1 MQKFQPN
8 SHTGGG
14 GGKKP
19 LLSLVCIL
27 ALACSSQAAWVI
39 NDSDST
45 NRTEHI
51 NATISNNITLN
62 NRNTA
67 IYTDRNSP
75 IGELTINGGV
85 TIQVNR
91 DGGKGIEINTGSNGT
106 AVNNITNNGHI
117 NTRGTGISINDRS
130 SAETITIGANGSITS
145 AGGNAI
151 YVGNSSR
158 VNHIDIQGATTGSG
172 GIINRGTIGVSGTSN
187 PNGIKVT
194 GSIVSTNNRAA
205 AIENMGTING
215 GIDVTGTLT
224 GGTGSSYWGFHTSI
238 LNYKTINGG
247 IKVGENAI
255 LNGGILNVQL
265 NNGPASII
273 GDITVDGTINMNGRG
288 SAINNGYMGTVNG
301 NIIVGENGKL
311 GGNIWNQNR
320 ITGKVEVKGTLT
332 GEIRNRNNGS
342 TIGQGIIVS
351 GGTITNGIK
360 NEGTVNQNIKVENGG
375 NLQGQGIVNQGKVE
389 GNVQIQGSNV
399 TNIQNTGTV
408 TQKIE
413 LTQNSTIQG
422 SITNTNTINGIDIA
436 NSQIG
441 VNIVNSGTN
450 ASTGAINITNSSNVG
465 GSIVNQNGATF
476 TNSITLDQSSKLG
489 GISNT
494 QGSTMSGTLT
504 LNGEVGTIYN
514 AGKFDSILTLSNKV
528 GEINNAEGGTISN
541 DITINQNGSVGTLAN
556 GGTMQNITIQ
566 QQGKVENITNSGTMQ
581 AITNNGT
588 GTLTLTNSGGTIDK
602 ITNGTGATA
611 TIRNQGKITNG
622 IINDGGTL
630 TVFNDFRKDESAA
643 NGYHTIGEIGK
654 TANGVHIEN
663 KNNGK
668 LHLDAWYFNKEDFTT
683 QEERKNNA
691 LLVEGNY
698 AGITLG
704 DVFVNTQGLDVDK
717 TYNANTF
724 IADKDG
730 NAVGGQ
736 INNGQGIDVNK
747 LHSVSGI
754 YKFENFGG
762 KGEYRAIIN
771 RDELSGKTL
780 AQSIIYSQRVRNVN
794 LSRIL
799 REATTQVFVS
809 GKESEVN
816 GKSLSQLEQL
826 HTNHRDENSQNHT
839 FVIPYYQNF
848 SADLGNNA
856 KLKSNSSGMLI
867 ATQRE
872 LPNDYGV
879 LGIYTGFE
887 NAEQK
892 VNAQRLD
899 LDGNSYYAGLTYNH
913 SFYEDDL
920 TTYFMNLTTKLDYI
934 ERDITKTYLG
944 YIGSA
949 SSTAKVFGYGA
960 NARVGLSHYLK
971 NDAKITPQIG
981 FNYLGM
987 HSKPFT
993 LNHLGGTR
1001 EHYYSQN
1008 FNFID
1013 AVATIKYETPWIN
1026 RFKTSLA
1033 LGTIINVY
1041 KDAEGTLHLDNNFL
1055 SSELDIA
1062 RLYGVV
1068 QGGISYDLTKDSD
1081 ISLGYSG
1088 IFSSANTIRSHALMF
1103 RYAWW
1108 W

>member
-1 MQKFQPN
+1 SCTLLTTLLTSASAARDITGNYNAFAINGETVTIKSGATVQVGSPVIGKYKGSN
-8 SHTGGG
+8 SSIAVG
-14 GGKKP
+14 
-19 LLSLVCIL
+19 
-27 ALACSSQAAWVI
+27 Q
-39 NDSDST
+39 T
-45 NRTEHI
+45 N
-51 NATISNNITLN
+51 NNNITIEQGGKLN
-62 NRNTA
+62 GR
-67 IYTDRNSP
+67 IYTRAAKIKD
-75 IGELTINGGV
+75 II
-85 TIQVNR
+85 I
-91 DGGKGIEINTGSNGT
+91 
-106 AVNNITNNGHI
+106 
-117 NTRGTGISINDRS
+117 
-130 SAETITIGANGSITS
+130 NGSIG
-145 AGGNAI
+145 AGPSNASI
-151 YVGNSSR
+151 INFRGT
-158 VNHIDIQGATTGSG
+158 IIEKIELGTTGVLEG
-172 GIINRGTIGVSGTSN
+172 GIINSWF
-187 PNGIKVT
+187 K
-194 GSIVSTNNRAA
+194 
-205 AIENMGTING
+205 NG
-215 GIDVTGTLT
+215 GTTSGNSKIDNIDIKGEV
-224 GGTGSSYWGFHTSI
+224 
-238 LNYKTINGG
+238 KGG
-247 IKVGENAI
+247 IKNQSGTMQTISITGSVSGGIQNDDTMGTLKIE
-255 LNGGILNVQL
+255 NGGSVSGGIQNDDTMGTLKIE
-265 NNGPASII
+265 NGGSVS
-273 GDITVDGTINMNGRG
+273 GDI
-288 SAINNGYMGTVNG
+288 INNKTMQSISVSNGTVN
-301 NIIVGENGKL
+301 N
-311 GGNIWNQNR
+311 
-320 ITGKVEVKGTLT
+320 
-332 GEIRNRNNGS
+332 
-342 TIGQGIIVS
+342 
-351 GGTITNGIK
+351 
-360 NEGTVNQNIKVENGG
+360 
-375 NLQGQGIVNQGKVE
+375 
-389 GNVQIQGSNV
+389 
-399 TNIQNTGTV
+399 NIQNSGTISGV
-408 TQKIE
+408 T
-413 LTQNSTIQG
+413 
-422 SITNTNTINGIDIA
+422 IA

-441 VNIVNSGTN
+441 GNIVNSGSN
-450 ASTGAINITNSSNVG
+450 ANTGAINITGTSDIK
-465 GSIVNQNGATF
+465 GSIVNQNGANF
-476 TNSITLDQSSKLG
+476 NNQITLDQNSKLG
-489 GISNT
+489 GITNT
-494 QGSTMSGTLT
+494 QGSTMSGQLT
-504 LNGEVGTIYN
+504 LNGEVGTITN
-514 AGKFDSILTLSNKV
+514 AGKFDSTLTLSNKV
-528 GEINNAEGGTISN
+528 GEINNEESGTISN
-541 DITINQNGSVGTLAN
+541 DITINQNGSVGAIN
-556 GGTMQNITIQ
+556 NA
-566 QQGKVENITNSGTMQ
+566 GTMQ

-602 ITNGTGATA
+602 VTNGTGATA

-663 KNNGK
+663 KNGGK
-668 LHLDAWYFNKEDFTT
+668 LHLNAWYFNKEDYATN
-683 QEERKNNA
+683 EERKANA
-691 LLVEGNY
+691 LLVNGNY

-730 NAVGGQ
+730 NMVGDK

-809 GKESEVN
+809 GKEGETNAN
-816 GKSLSQLEQL
+816 GKSLGQLEQL
-826 HTNHRDENSQNHT
+826 HTNHRDQNSQNHT

-934 ERDITKTYLG
+934 ERDVTKTYLG
-944 YIGSA
+944 YIGSV

-1008 FNFID
+1008 FNFVD

-1088 IFSSANTIRSHALMF
+1088 IFSSANTIRSHAFMF

>member
-1 MQKFQPN
+1 
-8 SHTGGG
+8 
-14 GGKKP
+14 
-19 LLSLVCIL
+19 
-27 ALACSSQAAWVI
+27 
-39 NDSDST
+39 
-45 NRTEHI
+45 
-51 NATISNNITLN
+51 
-62 NRNTA
+62 
-67 IYTDRNSP
+67 
-75 IGELTINGGV
+75 
-85 TIQVNR
+85 
-91 DGGKGIEINTGSNGT
+91 
-106 AVNNITNNGHI
+106 
-117 NTRGTGISINDRS
+117 
-130 SAETITIGANGSITS
+130 
-145 AGGNAI
+145 
-151 YVGNSSR
+151 
-158 VNHIDIQGATTGSG
+158 
-172 GIINRGTIGVSGTSN
+172 
-187 PNGIKVT
+187 
-194 GSIVSTNNRAA
+194 
-205 AIENMGTING
+205 
-215 GIDVTGTLT
+215 
-224 GGTGSSYWGFHTSI
+224 
-238 LNYKTINGG
+238 
-247 IKVGENAI
+247 
-255 LNGGILNVQL
+255 
-265 NNGPASII
+265 
-273 GDITVDGTINMNGRG
+273 
-288 SAINNGYMGTVNG
+288 
-301 NIIVGENGKL
+301 
-311 GGNIWNQNR
+311 
-320 ITGKVEVKGTLT
+320 
-332 GEIRNRNNGS
+332 
-342 TIGQGIIVS
+342 
-351 GGTITNGIK
+351 
-360 NEGTVNQNIKVENGG
+360 
-375 NLQGQGIVNQGKVE
+375 
-389 GNVQIQGSNV
+389 
-399 TNIQNTGTV
+399 
-408 TQKIE
+408 
-413 LTQNSTIQG
+413 
-422 SITNTNTINGIDIA
+422 
-436 NSQIG
+436 
-441 VNIVNSGTN
+441 
-450 ASTGAINITNSSNVG
+450 
-465 GSIVNQNGATF
+465 
-476 TNSITLDQSSKLG
+476 
-489 GISNT
+489 
-494 QGSTMSGTLT
+494 
-504 LNGEVGTIYN
+504 
-514 AGKFDSILTLSNKV
+514 
-528 GEINNAEGGTISN
+528 
-541 DITINQNGSVGTLAN
+541 
-556 GGTMQNITIQ
+556 
-566 QQGKVENITNSGTMQ
+566 
-581 AITNNGT
+581 
-588 GTLTLTNSGGTIDK
+588 
-602 ITNGTGATA
+602 TA

-630 TVFNDFRKDESAA
+630 TVFNDFRKDESAT

-663 KNNGK
+663 NNGGK
-668 LHLDAWYFNKEDFTT
+668 LHLNAWYFNKEDFTT

-691 LLVEGNY
+691 LLVNGNY

-730 NAVGGQ
+730 NIVGDQ

-809 GKESEVN
+809 GKEGEVN

-960 NARVGLSHYLK
+960 NARVGFSHYLK

-1008 FNFID
+1008 FNFVD

-1088 IFSSANTIRSHALMF
+1088 IFSSANTIRSHAFMF

>member
-1 MQKFQPN
+1 MKGLICN
-8 SHTGGG
+8 NLIKLSHGGG
-14 GGKKP
+14 GGKTSNLKRTALSCT
-19 LLSLVCIL
+19 LLTTLLTSASAAKDINAGNHNAFAISGETVTIKNGATVNVGRAQTGQAYSTTSSLVVGQNGKE
-27 ALACSSQAAWVI
+27 SSI
-39 NDSDST
+39 
-45 NRTEHI
+45 
-51 NATISNNITLN
+51 TIEQGGKLN
-62 NRNTA
+62 GR
-67 IYTDRNSP
+67 IYTRAAKIKD
-75 IGELTINGGV
+75 II
-85 TIQVNR
+85 I
-91 DGGKGIEINTGSNGT
+91 
-106 AVNNITNNGHI
+106 
-117 NTRGTGISINDRS
+117 
-130 SAETITIGANGSITS
+130 NGSIG
-145 AGGNAI
+145 AGPSNASI
-151 YVGNSSR
+151 INFRGTTIEKIEVG
-158 VNHIDIQGATTGSG
+158 QTGVLEG
-172 GIINRGTIGVSGTSN
+172 GIINSWFNGQGTTSGNSKIDN
-187 PNGIKVT
+187 IDIKGEV
-194 GSIVSTNNRAA
+194 
-205 AIENMGTING
+205 
-215 GIDVTGTLT
+215 
-224 GGTGSSYWGFHTSI
+224 
-238 LNYKTINGG
+238 KGG
-247 IKVGENAI
+247 IKNQSGTMQTISIAGSVS
-255 LNGGILNVQL
+255 GGIQNDDTMGTLKIESGGSV
-265 NNGPASII
+265 S
-273 GDITVDGTINMNGRG
+273 GDIINNKTMQNISVSGSTVNNNIQNSGTISGV
-288 SAINNGYMGTVNG
+288 T
-301 NIIVGENGKL
+301 
-311 GGNIWNQNR
+311 
-320 ITGKVEVKGTLT
+320 IT
-332 GEIRNRNNGS
+332 NS
-342 TIGQGIIVS
+342 TIGG
-351 GGTITNGIK
+351 
-360 NEGTVNQNIKVENGG
+360 
-375 NLQGQGIVNQGKVE
+375 
-389 GNVQIQGSNV
+389 
-399 TNIQNTGTV
+399 
-408 TQKIE
+408 
-413 LTQNSTIQG
+413 
-422 SITNTNTINGIDIA
+422 
-436 NSQIG
+436 
-441 VNIVNSGTN
+441 NIVNSGTN
-450 ASTGAINITNSSNVG
+450 ASTGAINITGTSDIK
-465 GSIVNQNGATF
+465 GSIVNQNGANF
-476 TNSITLDQSSKLG
+476 TNNITLEQNSKLG
-489 GISNT
+489 GISNNAN
-494 QGSTMSGTLT
+494 STMSGQLD
-504 LNGEVGTIYN
+504 LKGEVGAINN
-514 AGKFDSILTLSNKV
+514 AGKFDSTLTLSNKV
-528 GEINNAEGGTISN
+528 GAINNAEGGTITN
-541 DITINQNGSVGTLAN
+541 DITINQNGSVGAIN
-556 GGTMQNITIQ
+556 NA
-566 QQGKVENITNSGTMQ
+566 GTMQ

-602 ITNGTGATA
+602 VTNGTNATA

-668 LHLDAWYFNKEDFTT
+668 LHLNAWYFNKEDFTT

-691 LLVEGNY
+691 LLVDGDY

-730 NAVGGQ
+730 NMVGDK

-816 GKSLSQLEQL
+816 GKSLSQLERL

-887 NAEQK
+887 NADQK

-934 ERDITKTYLG
+934 ERDVTKTYLG

-1026 RFKTSLA
+1026 RFKTAVA

-1088 IFSSANTIRSHALMF
+1088 IFSSANTIRSHAFMF

>member
-1 MQKFQPN
+1 QGIQSRLIPSF
-8 SHTGGG
+8 
-14 GGKKP
+14 
-19 LLSLVCIL
+19 L
-27 ALACSSQAAWVI
+27 ALSVISALYSPLSANWVI
-39 NDSDST
+39 NQSDSSQTT
-45 NRTEHI
+45 NSIE
-51 NATISNNITLN
+51 ATITNDITLN
-62 NRNTA
+62 NKNAA
-67 IYTDRNSP
+67 IWTQSS
-75 IGELTINGGV
+75 GSGQLGSLTINEGV
-85 TIQVNR
+85 TIQVNKAN
-91 DGGKGIEINTGSNGT
+91 GKGIEINTGSNGT

-130 SAETITIGANGSITS
+130 SAETITVGANGSITS

-151 YVGNSSR
+151 YVGNGSR

-172 GIINRGTIGVSGTSN
+172 GIINRGTIGVQTTTQ

-194 GSIVSTNNRAA
+194 GSIISNNNRATA
-205 AIENMGTING
+205 LTNHGTIHGGINIENG
-215 GIDVTGTLT
+215 GTLT
-224 GGTGSSYWGFHTSI
+224 GGKQGVNNALYVAIHNNGG
-238 LNYKTINGG
+238 TINGD
-247 IKVGENAI
+247 IKVGEGST
-255 LNGGILNVQL
+255 LNGGIMNYASYYGGSSRLNGNIEV
-265 NNGPASII
+265 A
-273 GDITVDGTINMNGRG
+273 GTIN
-288 SAINNGYMGTVNG
+288 GT
-301 NIIVGENGKL
+301 NIGIQNSFGTISGDVKITDKGKVT
-311 GGNIWNQNR
+311 GNIWNQGT
-320 ITGKVEVKGTLT
+320 IEGKIEIKGKVDGLIANRPT
-332 GEIRNRNNGS
+332 GVIKKDIE
-342 TIGQGIIVS
+342 VS
-351 GGTITNGIK
+351 GGTITNNIS
-360 NEGTVNQNIKVENGG
+360 NWGTIEAGIKVENGA
-375 NLQGQGIVNQGKVE
+375 
-389 GNVQIQGSNV
+389 
-399 TNIQNTGTV
+399 NITGDIYNE
-408 TQKIE
+408 K
-413 LTQNSTIQG
+413 TIQ
-422 SITNTNTINGIDIA
+422 NGIDIT

-441 VNIVNSGTN
+441 GNIVNSGTN
-450 ASTGAINITNSSNVG
+450 ANTGNISITGTSNVG
-465 GSIVNQNGATF
+465 GSIINQNGATF

-489 GISNT
+489 GITNAAN
-494 QGSTMSGTLT
+494 STMSGQLD
-504 LNGEVGTIYN
+504 LKGEVGTITN
-514 AGKFDSILTLSNKV
+514 AGQFDSTLTLSNKV

-541 DITINQNGSVGTLAN
+541 DITINQNGSVGAIN
-556 GGTMQNITIQ
+556 
-566 QQGKVENITNSGTMQ
+566 NSGTMKD
-581 AITNNGT
+581 ITNNATT

-717 TYNANTF
+717 TYNANTL
-724 IADKDG
+724 IADKNG
-730 NAVGGQ
+730 NMVGDK

-809 GKESEVN
+809 GKEGEVNAN

-934 ERDITKTYLG
+934 ERDVTKTYLG

-1008 FNFID
+1008 FNFVD

-1041 KDAEGTLHLDNNFL
+1041 KDAEGTLHLDNNVL
-1055 SSELDIA
+1055 NAELDIA

-1088 IFSSANTIRSHALMF
+1088 IFSSANTIRSHAFMF

>member
-1 MQKFQPN
+1 LLTSASAARDITAGNHNAFAVNGETVTIKNGATVQVGSPVIGKYKGSN
-8 SHTGGG
+8 SSIAVGQNGKESGITIEE
-14 GGKKP
+14 GGK
-19 LLSLVCIL
+19 
-27 ALACSSQAAWVI
+27 
-39 NDSDST
+39 
-45 NRTEHI
+45 
-51 NATISNNITLN
+51 LN
-62 NRNTA
+62 GR
-67 IYTDRNSP
+67 IYTRAA
-75 IGELTINGGV
+75 
-85 TIQVNR
+85 
-91 DGGKGIEINTGSNGT
+91 KIEDI
-106 AVNNITNNGHI
+106 II
-117 NTRGTGISINDRS
+117 
-130 SAETITIGANGSITS
+130 NGSIG
-145 AGGNAI
+145 AGPSNASI
-151 YVGNSSR
+151 INFRGTKIKKIEVG
-158 VNHIDIQGATTGSG
+158 QTGVLEG
-172 GIINRGTIGVSGTSN
+172 GIINSWFNGQGTTSGNSTIDN
-187 PNGIKVT
+187 IDIKGKV
-194 GSIVSTNNRAA
+194 
-205 AIENMGTING
+205 
-215 GIDVTGTLT
+215 
-224 GGTGSSYWGFHTSI
+224 
-238 LNYKTINGG
+238 KGG
-247 IKVGENAI
+247 IKNQSGTMQAI
-255 LNGGILNVQL
+255 SIAGSVSGGIQNDDTMGTLKIESGGSV
-265 NNGPASII
+265 S
-273 GDITVDGTINMNGRG
+273 GDI
-288 SAINNGYMGTVNG
+288 INNKTMQSISVSNGTVN
-301 NIIVGENGKL
+301 N
-311 GGNIWNQNR
+311 
-320 ITGKVEVKGTLT
+320 
-332 GEIRNRNNGS
+332 
-342 TIGQGIIVS
+342 
-351 GGTITNGIK
+351 
-360 NEGTVNQNIKVENGG
+360 
-375 NLQGQGIVNQGKVE
+375 
-389 GNVQIQGSNV
+389 
-399 TNIQNTGTV
+399 NIQNSGTISGV
-408 TQKIE
+408 T
-413 LTQNSTIQG
+413 
-422 SITNTNTINGIDIA
+422 IT

-441 VNIVNSGTN
+441 GNIVNSGSN
-450 ASTGAINITNSSNVG
+450 ASTGNISITGTSNVG

-476 TNSITLDQSSKLG
+476 TNNITLDQNSKLG
-489 GISNT
+489 GISNNEN
-494 QGSTMSGTLT
+494 STMSGTLT
-504 LNGEVGTIYN
+504 LNGEVGTITN
-514 AGKFDSILTLSNKV
+514 AGKFDSTLTLSNKV

-541 DITINQNGSVGTLAN
+541 DITINQNGSVGAIN
-556 GGTMQNITIQ
+556 
-566 QQGKVENITNSGTMQ
+566 NSGTMQ

-654 TANGVHIEN
+654 TTNGVHIEN

-668 LHLDAWYFNKEDFTT
+668 LHLNAWYFNKEDYATA
-683 QEERKNNA
+683 EERKNNA

-730 NAVGGQ
+730 NMVGDK

-809 GKESEVN
+809 GKEGEVN

-848 SADLGNNA
+848 SADLGSDA

-934 ERDITKTYLG
+934 ERDVTKTYLG
-944 YIGSA
+944 YIGSV

-1008 FNFID
+1008 FNFVD

-1088 IFSSANTIRSHALMF
+1088 IFSSANTIRSHAFMF

>member
-1 MQKFQPN
+1 
-8 SHTGGG
+8 
-14 GGKKP
+14 
-19 LLSLVCIL
+19 
-27 ALACSSQAAWVI
+27 
-39 NDSDST
+39 
-45 NRTEHI
+45 
-51 NATISNNITLN
+51 
-62 NRNTA
+62 
-67 IYTDRNSP
+67 
-75 IGELTINGGV
+75 
-85 TIQVNR
+85 
-91 DGGKGIEINTGSNGT
+91 
-106 AVNNITNNGHI
+106 
-117 NTRGTGISINDRS
+117 
-130 SAETITIGANGSITS
+130 AN
-145 AGGNAI
+145 
-151 YVGNSSR
+151 
-158 VNHIDIQGATTGSG
+158 
-172 GIINRGTIGVSGTSN
+172 
-187 PNGIKVT
+187 
-194 GSIVSTNNRAA
+194 
-205 AIENMGTING
+205 
-215 GIDVTGTLT
+215 
-224 GGTGSSYWGFHTSI
+224 
-238 LNYKTINGG
+238 
-247 IKVGENAI
+247 
-255 LNGGILNVQL
+255 
-265 NNGPASII
+265 
-273 GDITVDGTINMNGRG
+273 
-288 SAINNGYMGTVNG
+288 
-301 NIIVGENGKL
+301 
-311 GGNIWNQNR
+311 
-320 ITGKVEVKGTLT
+320 
-332 GEIRNRNNGS
+332 
-342 TIGQGIIVS
+342 
-351 GGTITNGIK
+351 
-360 NEGTVNQNIKVENGG
+360 
-375 NLQGQGIVNQGKVE
+375 
-389 GNVQIQGSNV
+389 
-399 TNIQNTGTV
+399 
-408 TQKIE
+408 
-413 LTQNSTIQG
+413 
-422 SITNTNTINGIDIA
+422 
-436 NSQIG
+436 
-441 VNIVNSGTN
+441 
-450 ASTGAINITNSSNVG
+450 TGAINITGTSNVG
-465 GSIVNQNGATF
+465 GSIINQNGANF

-489 GISNT
+489 GISNNEN
-494 QGSTMSGTLT
+494 STMSGTLT
-504 LNGEVGTIYN
+504 LNGEVGTITN
-514 AGKFDSILTLSNKV
+514 AGKFDSTLTLSNKV

-541 DITINQNGSVGTLAN
+541 DITINNGGSVGAIN
-556 GGTMQNITIQ
+556 NAGTMQNITNN
-566 QQGKVENITNSGTMQ
+566 GTLSNINNSGTMQ
-581 AITNNGT
+581 AITNNAT
-588 GTLTLTNSGGTIDK
+588 IGTLTLTNSGGTIDK
-602 ITNGTGATA
+602 ITNGTNATA
-611 TIRNQGKITNG
+611 TIHNQGKITNG

-663 KNNGK
+663 KNGGK
-668 LHLDAWYFNKEDFTT
+668 LHLNAWYFNKEDFTT

-691 LLVEGNY
+691 LLVSGNY
-698 AGITLG
+698 ADITLG

-717 TYNANTF
+717 TYNANTL
-724 IADKDG
+724 IADKNG
-730 NAVGGQ
+730 NMVGDK

-771 RDELSGKTL
+771 RDELSGKSL

-809 GKESEVN
+809 GKEGEVN

-848 SADLGNNA
+848 SADLGSHTG

-934 ERDITKTYLG
+934 ERDVTKTYLG
-944 YIGSA
+944 YIGSV

-1008 FNFID
+1008 FNFVD

-1026 RFKTSLA
+1026 RFKTAVA

-1088 IFSSANTIRSHALMF
+1088 IFSSANTIRSHAFMF

>member
-1 MQKFQPN
+1 QGIQSRLIPSF
-8 SHTGGG
+8 
-14 GGKKP
+14 
-19 LLSLVCIL
+19 L
-27 ALACSSQAAWVI
+27 ALSVITALHSPLQAAWVI
-39 NDSDST
+39 NKSDSQQ
-45 NRTEHI
+45 EIQHL
-51 NATISNNITLN
+51 NATITNDITLN
-62 NRNTA
+62 NKNTA
-67 IYTDRNSP
+67 IWTDRN
-75 IGELTINGGV
+75 GQQLGQLTINEGV

-91 DGGKGIEINTGSNGT
+91 NGGKGIEINTGSNGT
-106 AVNNITNNGHI
+106 AVNNITNNGVI
-117 NTRGTGISINDRS
+117 NTKGTGISINDRS

-151 YVGNSSR
+151 YVGNSSS

-194 GSIVSTNNRAA
+194 GSINSNNNRAVA
-205 AIENMGTING
+205 LTNHGTIHGGINIENG
-215 GIDVTGTLT
+215 GTLT
-224 GGTGSSYWGFHTSI
+224 GGRQGVNNALYVAIHNNGG
-238 LNYKTINGG
+238 TINGG
-247 IKVGENAI
+247 IKVGEGST
-255 LNGGILNVQL
+255 LNGGIMNYASYYGGFSRLN
-265 NNGPASII
+265 
-273 GDITVDGTINMNGRG
+273 GDIEVAGTIN
-288 SAINNGYMGTVNG
+288 GT
-301 NIIVGENGKL
+301 NIGIQNSFGTIKGDVKITDKGKVT
-311 GGNIWNQNR
+311 GNIWNQGT
-320 ITGKVEVKGTLT
+320 IEGKIEIKGKVDGLIANRPT
-332 GEIRNRNNGS
+332 GVIKKDIE
-342 TIGQGIIVS
+342 VS
-351 GGTITNGIK
+351 GGTITNNIS
-360 NEGTVNQNIKVENGG
+360 NWGTIEAGIKVENGA
-375 NLQGQGIVNQGKVE
+375 
-389 GNVQIQGSNV
+389 
-399 TNIQNTGTV
+399 NITGDIYNE
-408 TQKIE
+408 K
-413 LTQNSTIQG
+413 TIQ
-422 SITNTNTINGIDIA
+422 NGIDIT

-441 VNIVNSGTN
+441 GNIVNSGQN
-450 ASTGAINITNSSNVG
+450 ANTGNISITGTSNVG
-465 GSIVNQNGATF
+465 GSIINQNGANF
-476 TNSITLDQSSKLG
+476 TNNITLEQNSKLG
-489 GISNT
+489 GISNNAN
-494 QGSTMSGTLT
+494 STMSGQLT

-514 AGKFDSILTLSNKV
+514 AGKFDSTLTLSNKV
-528 GEINNAEGGTISN
+528 GEINNEESGTISN

-556 GGTMQNITIQ
+556 AGTMQNITIQ

-602 ITNGTGATA
+602 ITNGNGATA
-611 TIRNQGKITNG
+611 TIHNQGKITNG

-663 KNNGK
+663 NNGGK
-668 LHLDAWYFNKEDFTT
+668 LHLNAWYFNKEDYATA
-683 QEERKNNA
+683 EERKNNA
-691 LLVEGNY
+691 LLVNGNY

-730 NAVGGQ
+730 NSVGDK

-809 GKESEVN
+809 GKEGEAN
-816 GKSLSQLEQL
+816 GKSLSQLERL

-848 SADLGNNA
+848 SADLGSDA

-934 ERDITKTYLG
+934 ERDVTKTYLG

-1008 FNFID
+1008 FNFVD

-1026 RFKTSLA
+1026 RFKTAVA

-1088 IFSSANTIRSHALMF
+1088 IFSSANTIRSHAFMF

>member
-1 MQKFQPN
+1 M
-8 SHTGGG
+8 
-14 GGKKP
+14 
-19 LLSLVCIL
+19 LSYNQQGIQSRLIPSFL
-27 ALACSSQAAWVI
+27 ALSVISALHSPLQAAWVI

-51 NATISNNITLN
+51 NATISSNITLN

-67 IYTDRNSP
+67 IYTDRNEQQL
-75 IGELTINGGV
+75 GQLTINDGV
-85 TIQVNR
+85 TIQVNKN
-91 DGGKGIEINTGSNGT
+91 GGKGIEINTGSNGT

-172 GIINRGTIGVSGTSN
+172 GIINRGTIGVQTTTQ

-194 GSIVSTNNRAA
+194 GSITSNRNNLS
-205 AIENMGTING
+205 AIENTGTING

-224 GGTGSSYWGFHTSI
+224 GGTGSSHWGFHTSI

-247 IKVGENAI
+247 IKVGKDAT

-265 NNGPASII
+265 WNGPASIT

-320 ITGKVEVKGTLT
+320 ITGKIEVKGKVD
-332 GEIRNRNNGS
+332 GRIVNRNGGS
-342 TIGQGIIVS
+342 NIGESIIIS
-351 GGTITNGIK
+351 GGTVTQDIT
-360 NEGTVNQNIKVENGG
+360 NEGTV
-375 NLQGQGIVNQGKVE
+375 GQKIEVTN
-389 GNVQIQGSNV
+389 NSNV
-399 TNIQNTGTV
+399 GSIQNTGTV

-413 LTQNSTIQG
+413 VTQNSTIQNG
-422 SITNTNTINGIDIA
+422 ITNTNTINGIDIA

-441 VNIVNSGTN
+441 GNIVNSGTT
-450 ASTGAINITNSSNVG
+450 ASTGNISITGTSNVG
-465 GSIVNQNGATF
+465 GSIVNQNGANF
-476 TNSITLDQSSKLG
+476 TNSITLDQNSKLG

-504 LNGEVGTIYN
+504 LNGEVGAINN
-514 AGKFDSILTLSNKV
+514 AGKFDSTLTLSNKV
-528 GEINNAEGGTISN
+528 GQINNAESGTISN
-541 DITINQNGSVGTLAN
+541 DITIQANGSVGAIN
-556 GGTMQNITIQ
+556 NAGTMQNITIQ

-581 AITNNGT
+581 AITNNATT

-602 ITNGTGATA
+602 ITNGTGATS
-611 TIRNQGKITNG
+611 TIRNQGTITNG

-654 TANGVHIEN
+654 TAKGVHIEN
-663 KNNGK
+663 NNGGK
-668 LHLDAWYFNKEDFTT
+668 LHLDAWYFNKEDYAT

-704 DVFVNTQGLDVDK
+704 HIFVNTSGLDVDK
-717 TYNANTF
+717 TYNANTL

-730 NAVGGQ
+730 NMVGDK

-754 YKFENFGG
+754 YTFENYGG

-809 GKESEVN
+809 GKESETNAN
-816 GKSLSQLEQL
+816 GKSLSQLERL

-848 SADLGNNA
+848 SADLGNDA

-934 ERDITKTYLG
+934 ERDVTKTYLG
-944 YIGSA
+944 YIGSV

-1088 IFSSANTIRSHALMF
+1088 IFSSANTIRSHAFMF

>member
-1 MQKFQPN
+1 CIKLPLSIACAISLTCVELQANTINIPQHNANNLNIAGGKN
-8 SHTGGG
+8 NIDRVIWAGGG
-14 GGKKP
+14 RKEDFTDRNGWPRGGDWTATAGKYPNVLDYAIFDYKYRSMPRINLLFRNNMTIKHLSVHYVKEGGGATPWELLQVNGLNGGSGNRNLTIGTFDVKGDVKFEIKLGGKSTIDTLNNTAERLNIKVNNENGTDT
-19 LLSLVCIL
+19 LTISTLNQTTATSDAQIFKNVNIGTFNLQNGKSYQRGGSVGTL
-27 ALACSSQAAWVI
+27 NLQGGEFHLGAKDDMSQA
-39 NDSDST
+39 
-45 NRTEHI
+45 EHNGVVNNLVLQKGTFKQYKGEI
-51 NATISNNITLN
+51 NNITLTSDKETAEFTTN
-62 NRNTA
+62 NSFNNGSKGTYDGLISKVDKQANGENTVTFGNNGGT
-67 IYTDRNSP
+67 ITTTLTS
-75 IGELTINGGV
+75 GQLTIDNK
-85 TIQVNR
+85 
-91 DGGKGIEINTGSNGT
+91 KG
-106 AVNNITNNGHI
+106 NITNNGAVSSLDVSNKQGSAVVYNNNGASIEKLTSNDDSTI
-117 NTRGTGISINDRS
+117 NNQGKISDLDFKGGSVNNHNGGEITKLDLKGGSLNN
-130 SAETITIGANGSITS
+130 AGTITT
-145 AGGNAI
+145 
-151 YVGNSSR
+151 
-158 VNHIDIQGATTGSG
+158 
-172 GIINRGTIGVSGTSN
+172 
-187 PNGIKVT
+187 
-194 GSIVSTNNRAA
+194 
-205 AIENMGTING
+205 
-215 GIDVTGTLT
+215 
-224 GGTGSSYWGFHTSI
+224 
-238 LNYKTINGG
+238 
-247 IKVGENAI
+247 
-255 LNGGILNVQL
+255 L
-265 NNGPASII
+265 NN
-273 GDITVDGTINMNGRG
+273 TNGT
-288 SAINNGYMGTVNG
+288 AINN
-301 NIIVGENGKL
+301 E
-311 GGNIWNQNR
+311 
-320 ITGKVEVKGTLT
+320 
-332 GEIRNRNNGS
+332 
-342 TIGQGIIVS
+342 
-351 GGTITNGIK
+351 GTIT
-360 NEGTVNQNIKVENGG
+360 TF
-375 NLQGQGIVNQGKVE
+375 
-389 GNVQIQGSNV
+389 
-399 TNIQNTGTV
+399 
-408 TQKIE
+408 
-413 LTQNSTIQG
+413 
-422 SITNTNTINGIDIA
+422 TNTNKN
-436 NSQIG
+436 
-441 VNIVNSGTN
+441 
-450 ASTGAINITNSSNVG
+450 
-465 GSIVNQNGATF
+465 
-476 TNSITLDQSSKLG
+476 
-489 GISNT
+489 
-494 QGSTMSGTLT
+494 
-504 LNGEVGTIYN
+504 
-514 AGKFDSILTLSNKV
+514 
-528 GEINNAEGGTISN
+528 
-541 DITINQNGSVGTLAN
+541 
-556 GGTMQNITIQ
+556 
-566 QQGKVENITNSGTMQ
+566 
-581 AITNNGT
+581 
-588 GTLTLTNSGGTIDK
+588 
-602 ITNGTGATA
+602 TA

-668 LHLDAWYFNKEDFTT
+668 LHLNAWYFNKEDYAT

-691 LLVEGNY
+691 LLVDGNY

-717 TYNANTF
+717 TYNAYSL

-730 NAVGGQ
+730 NSVGDK

-809 GKESEVN
+809 GKEGEVN

-848 SADLGNNA
+848 SADLGNDA

-934 ERDITKTYLG
+934 ERDVTKTYLG

-1008 FNFID
+1008 FNFVD

-1088 IFSSANTIRSHALMF
+1088 IFSSANTIRSHAFMF